1 MTDKDFLLQRI
12 CVYAGVEIDPDS
24 DEQVEALLRRKFNVR
39 LPQRSSMN
47 ESLASCISD
56 HDIIKLLIA
65 YRTQAPAP

>member
-12 CVYAGVEIDPDS
+12 RVYAGVEMDLAS
-24 DEQVEALLRRKFNVR
+24 DEQVETILRRKFNVR

-65 YRTQAPAP
+65 YRTS